1 MSIVTLGTQTSV
13 VLVLLPSCCTSGELN
28 RYFSN
33 IFSSEAL
40 RESDLTVAS
49 MYFILVSIKY
59 LGVLKEVFS
68 YFKGILNYFWRLAS
82 SAGYIQ
88 QVIANT

>member
-1 MSIVTLGTQTSV
+1 M
-13 VLVLLPSCCTSGELN
+13 
-28 RYFSN
+28 
-33 IFSSEAL
+33 
-40 RESDLTVAS
+40 ESDLTVAS

-59 LGVLKEVFS
+59 LGLLKEVFS

-82 SAGYIQ
+82 SVGCIQ